1 MWTKYLIPILFCLPF
16 LVNAASP
23 SRIGTDTI
31 SKSTADGDWTL
42 SHTIPATGQNRGLI
56 VVAACQ
62 GSGQSTMTITWN
74 GTSMTEIVELTAV
87 NRWNGLVFYLANPET
102 GTQNLVF
109 SCTRAANKQIFAF
122 VFTLQDVAQ
131 SSPVD
136 VSGQA
141 NGAEV
146 ALLSKSVTT
155 SVNGDLI
162 LTWLD
167 HVENDALTS
176 DGSQTRIGAVN
187 YTTGSVDYFTLDE
200 LPQTSAGAQ
209 STGFSWVDVSSPDL
223 YVVALKYLAPT
234 EETTAPPAA
243 QFILFGWLKKL
254 IPTAYAALL
263 SPAEKPLLQKSLT
276 QKLTYN
282 QSRLVINILN
292 KYLAKVKISYNGI
305 ITPKGLIN
313 YLLTK

>member
-16 LVNAASP
+16 IVSAASP

-42 SHTIPATGQNRGLI
+42 SHTIPATGQNRALI

-74 GTSMTEIVELTAV
+74 GTSMTEIVELVAV

-109 SCTRAANKQIFAF
+109 SCTRAADKQIFAF

-141 NGAEV
+141 DGAGV

-155 SVNGDLI
+155 VTDGDLI

-167 HVENDALTS
+167 HIENDALTS

-187 YTTGSVDYFTLDE
+187 YTTGSVDYLTLDE
-200 LPQTSAGAQ
+200 LPQTTAGAQ

-234 EETTAPPAA
+234 ETTAPPAA
-243 QFILFGWLKKL
+243 QFILFSWLKKL
-254 IPTAYAALL
+254 IPTAYATLL
-263 SPAEKPLLQKSLT
+263 SLAEKPLLQKALT

-282 QSRLVINILN
+282 QSRLV
-292 KYLAKVKISYNGI
+292 KISYNEI

-313 YLLTK
+313 YLLSK